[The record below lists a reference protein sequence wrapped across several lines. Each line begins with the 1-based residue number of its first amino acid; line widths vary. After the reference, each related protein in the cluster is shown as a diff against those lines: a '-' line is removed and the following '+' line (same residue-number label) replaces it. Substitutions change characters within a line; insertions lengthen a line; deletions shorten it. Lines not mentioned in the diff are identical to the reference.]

1 MIKSKKLG
9 RQIVSRI
16 MVVMIALFVL
26 FSVLVTSFAFN
37 KISSLAVMSFKA
49 VGTGLEK
56 TFSKLDSEALWNK
69 DHSEHTSFDRLKEEI
84 NSLNGEI
91 AMVSDR
97 MLIIGKRDG
106 QWQYLY
112 GVEKGKVYE
121 TGEAVKQVNDEL
133 EQAFSTGKFS
143 GNELSGKFLLERE
156 ALDFYFPVKTSDDV
170 PFVVH
175 MTIKTDLIW
184 LIIGSIV
191 GGLLLLFGLVFITIN
206 IIVGLIVKSEM
217 KNLDVLVQKVEDIAN
232 LEGDLTKRI
241 DIKSENEIGVLATH
255 INRLLDTVQNLLIT
269 IKTSVNQL
277 NQDTEAFTDL
287 MNEAENIAGS
297 IHQSMRTSEQSILVR
312 NESTDTV
319 SDKITQINEAIAQTS
334 HNMEALTNIAS
345 NTAER
350 SEEGKALLGQM
361 RDFVH
366 NTSSRVEETGE
377 KVKTLKQDSEA
388 ISSIVTT
395 IRGIA
400 TQTNMLALNASIEA
414 ARAGEQGRGFAVVA
428 EEVRLLAE
436 ASAEQ
441 VNIIETLISNIQNRI
456 AEAQSSMEGALAL
469 TSDENKMVGRV
480 EDRFVQ
486 ITQSVLDVTSKIQ
499 EMYSATEE
507 ITAFSEHVE
516 AGMTDLKHN
525 FSISDETIETL
536 FVQVNTQGNNIQNLS
551 DEIDSLKSVS
561 QTLDG
566 LIGKVQL

>member
-1 MIKSKKLG
+1 MRKSKKLG

-16 MVVMIALFVL
+16 MIVMIALFVL
-26 FSVLVTSFAFN
+26 FSILVTSFAFN
-37 KISSLAVMSFKA
+37 KVSDLAVMSFKA
-49 VGTGLEK
+49 VGSGLQK
-56 TFSKLDSEALWNK
+56 TFAKLDSEALWNK
-69 DHSEHTSFDRLKEEI
+69 ENPEHHTFERLKEEI
-84 NSLNGEI
+84 QSLNNEI
-91 AMVSDR
+91 ALVSDR
-97 MLIIGKRDG
+97 MLIIGQREG
-106 QWQYLY
+106 TWQYLY
-112 GVEKGKVYE
+112 GIESGKVYE
-121 TGEAVKQVNDEL
+121 TGEAVMQVNDEL
-133 EQAFSTGKFS
+133 KTAFASSVLT
-143 GNELSGKFLLERE
+143 GNELSGKFLLDRE
-156 ALDFYFPVKTSDDV
+156 ALDFYFPVRTSDDV
-170 PFVVH
+170 PFVIH
-175 MTIKTDLIW
+175 MTIKTDVIW
-184 LIIGSIV
+184 LVIGSII
-191 GGLLLLFGLVFITIN
+191 GGLLLLFGMVFITIN
-206 IIVGLIVKSEM
+206 VIVGFVVKSEM
-217 KNLDVLVQKVEDIAN
+217 KNLDILVEKVETIAN

-255 INRLLDTVQNLLIT
+255 INHLLDTVQNLLMT
-269 IKTSVNQL
+269 IRTSVVHL
-277 NQDTEAFTDL
+277 NQDTDAFTNL
-287 MNEAENIAGS
+287 MNEAENIANS
-297 IHQSMRTSEQSILVR
+297 IDKSMLSSEASIKVRTQSTSV
-312 NESTDTV
+312 V
-319 SDKITQINEAIAQTS
+319 SDKISQINDAIAQTS
-334 HNMEALTNIAS
+334 QNMESLTNIAS

-350 SEEGKALLGQM
+350 SEEGKQLLGQM

-441 VNIIETLISNIQNRI
+441 VNIIESLISNIQNRI
-456 AEAQSSMEGALAL
+456 DEAQNSMEGALMLMA
-469 TSDENKMVGRV
+469 DENKMVGSV

-516 AGMTDLKHN
+516 TGMNDLKHN
-525 FSISDETIETL
+525 FKTSDDTL
-536 FVQVNTQGNNIQNLS
+536 EALFIQVNTQGNNIKNLS
-551 DEIDSLKSVS
+551 DEIESLKSVS
-561 QTLDG
+561 ETLDG